1 MSPLF
6 SKTTPEQFW
15 GHCCSR
21 GGQPAPLHPLPGTS
35 QKQGRRAWCRETAP
49 QLAGSALLPNE
60 EGKPVDGAGAG
71 WGGSAGGLLLL
82 KKKNVV
88 EKLEH
93 CASSLPCTLAEL
105 GTLCLA
111 AMKRP
116 VAGSVQQ
123 APSNSSQSA
132 GALLFSPG

>member
-1 MSPLF
+1 MEL
-6 SKTTPEQFW
+6 
-15 GHCCSR
+15 GR
-21 GGQPAPLHPLPGTS
+21 GG
-35 QKQGRRAWCRETAP
+35 
-49 QLAGSALLPNE
+49 
-60 EGKPVDGAGAG
+60 
-71 WGGSAGGLLLL
+71 GGCWRFTFAKK

-132 GALLFSPG
+132 GALLFSRG